1 MLVTLL
7 GRSTTV
13 RGKEQKSNRGGYYV
27 SDAARL
33 LIPWRV
39 CRRSVGGRVA
49 LGISITAAKVRGK
62 GKMTT
67 LRRRFLCA
75 IGAVLL
81 VGLLS
86 ACGLA
91 ESEGEAD
98 FRAVLAQR
106 FAQQVKERTN
116 GDVTIKI
123 YPNNSLI
130 EDPEQQYQAMEQGT
144 TDMSVY
150 PLDYASGDGPAFS
163 ITLMPAMVRNHAQ
176 AQNWQDAEIGRKV
189 EEMTEEN
196 GIKILTWVWNAG
208 AIGVKEGDPI
218 VSPGDVQ
225 SGMVTRAA
233 GPRVEQMLKRV
244 GFGLASMDSSEIY
257 NAMQTGTLDS
267 AVTST
272 SSFSS
277 YRLYEQ
283 VESYTSPTGG
293 NTFWFMFEPLIISTE
308 QCEELTPE
316 QQKIFE
322 EVGAELQEYAYTASE
337 EDDVRV
343 DEEFKEAGVNVV
355 QMDDKSFEQWQE
367 VSQPVWENFAGDVEG
382 GQELI
387 ELASQVPEK

>member
-1 MLVTLL
+1 
-7 GRSTTV
+7 
-13 RGKEQKSNRGGYYV
+13 
-27 SDAARL
+27 
-33 LIPWRV
+33 
-39 CRRSVGGRVA
+39 
-49 LGISITAAKVRGK
+49 
-62 GKMTT
+62 MTT

-91 ESEGEAD
+91 ESGGGAGAVTLRLSHQWPGASQGEGD

-144 TDMSVY
+144 TDMSVF
-150 PLDYASGDGPAFS
+150 PLDYASGDVPEFS
-163 ITLMPAMVRNHAQ
+163 VTLMPAMVRNHAQ

-196 GIKILTWVWNAG
+196 GIKVLTWVWNAG
-208 AIGVKEGDPI
+208 AIGVKEG
-218 VSPGDVQ
+218 SPVVAPDDVR

-233 GPRVEQMLKRV
+233 GPRVEQMLERV

-267 AVTST
+267 AITST

-283 VESYTSPTGG
+283 VNSYTSPTGG
-293 NTFWFMFEPLIISTE
+293 NTFWFMFEPLIISM
-308 QCEELTPE
+308 EEFEKLTPE

-322 EVGAELQEYAYTASE
+322 EEGAELQEYAYTASQ

-343 DEEFKEAGVNVV
+343 DKEFEEAGVKVV
-355 QMDDKSFEQWQE
+355 PMDDKSFVEWQQ
-367 VSQPVWENFAGDVEG
+367 VSQPVWDDFAGDVEG

-387 ELASQVPEK
+387 ELASNVPDK

>member
-1 MLVTLL
+1 MAVEAK
-7 GRSTTV
+7 
-13 RGKEQKSNRGGYYV
+13 RGKM
-27 SDAARL
+27 A
-33 LIPWRV
+33 
-39 CRRSVGGRVA
+39 
-49 LGISITAAKVRGK
+49 
-62 GKMTT
+62 T
-67 LRRRFLCA
+67 LRGRFLSG
-75 IGAVLL
+75 IVTVLL
-81 VGLLS
+81 VGLLTG
-86 ACGLA
+86 CGLA
-91 ESEGEAD
+91 ESGGGDGTVTLRLSHQWPGASEGEGD

-116 GDVTIKI
+116 GEVTVRI

-150 PLDYASGDGPAFS
+150 PLDYASGDVPAFS

-176 AQNWQDAEIGRKV
+176 AQNWQDAEIGNKV
-189 EEMTEEN
+189 EQMAEEN
-196 GIKILTWVWNAG
+196 GVKILTWVWNAG

-218 VSPGDVQ
+218 VAPDDVQ

-233 GPRVEQMLKRV
+233 GPRVEEMLKRV

-283 VESYTSPTGG
+283 VDSYTSPTGG
-293 NTFWFMFEPLIISTE
+293 NTFWFMFEPLIIGTE
-308 QCEELTPE
+308 QFEELTPE
-316 QQKIFE
+316 QQKILE
-322 EVGAELQEYAYTASE
+322 DVGADLQEYAYTASQ

-343 DEEFKEAGVNVV
+343 DEEFEEAGVTVV
-355 QMDDKSFEQWQE
+355 KMDDKSFEEWQE
-367 VSQPVWENFAGDVEG
+367 ASQPVWENFAGDVEG
-382 GQELI
+382 GQELVQ
-387 ELASQVPEK
+387 LASQVPDK

>member
-1 MLVTLL
+1 
-7 GRSTTV
+7 V
-13 RGKEQKSNRGGYYV
+13 RRE
-27 SDAARL
+27 
-33 LIPWRV
+33 
-39 CRRSVGGRVA
+39 
-49 LGISITAAKVRGK
+49 
-62 GKMTT
+62 KMGT
-67 LRRRFLCA
+67 LRRRFLSG
-75 IGAVLL
+75 IGTVLL
-81 VGLLS
+81 VGLLVG
-86 ACGLA
+86 CGLA
-91 ESEGEAD
+91 ESGGGDGGVTLRLSHQWPGASEGEGD

-116 GDVTIKI
+116 GDVTIEI

-150 PLDYASGDGPAFS
+150 PLDYASGDVPAFS
-163 ITLMPAMVRNHAQ
+163 VTLMPAMVRNHAQ
-176 AQNWQDAEIGRKV
+176 AQNWQDAEIGNKV
-189 EEMTEEN
+189 EQMTEEN
-196 GIKILTWVWNAG
+196 GVKILTWVWNAG
-208 AIGVKEGDPI
+208 AIGGKEGDPI
-218 VSPGDVQ
+218 VSPDDVQ
-225 SGMVTRAA
+225 SGTVTRAA
-233 GPRVEQMLKRV
+233 GPRVEEMLKRV

-308 QCEELTPE
+308 QFEELTPE
-316 QQKIFE
+316 QQRIFE

-343 DEEFKEAGVNVV
+343 DEEFEEAGVNVV
-355 QMDDKSFEQWQE
+355 QMDDQSFEDWQE
-367 VSQPVWENFAGDVEG
+367 ASQPVWENFAGEVEG

-387 ELASQVPEK
+387 ELSSQVPDK

>member
-1 MLVTLL
+1 MRVWLER
-7 GRSTTV
+7 RSQATNTV
-13 RGKEQKSNRGGYYV
+13 
-27 SDAARL
+27 ARL
-33 LIPWRV
+33 ARKCAW
-39 CRRSVGGRVA
+39 SGSTGGSDD
-49 LGISITAAKVRGK
+49 GCQSEGE
-62 GKMTT
+62 GKMMT
-67 LRRRFLCA
+67 LRRRFLCG

-81 VGLLS
+81 VGLLT

-91 ESEGEAD
+91 EGGGGDGKVLLRLSHQWPGASEGEGD

-116 GDVTIKI
+116 GEVTVRI

-150 PLDYASGDGPAFS
+150 PLDYASGDVPAFS

-176 AQNWQDAEIGRKV
+176 AQNWQDAEIGNKV
-189 EEMTEEN
+189 DQMAEDN
-196 GIKILTWVWNAG
+196 GVKILTWVWNAG

-218 VSPGDVQ
+218 VAPDDVQ

-233 GPRVEQMLKRV
+233 GPRVEEMLKRV

-283 VESYTSPTGG
+283 VDSYTSPTGG

-308 QCEELTPE
+308 QFEELTPE
-316 QQKIFE
+316 QQKILE
-322 EVGAELQEYAYTASE
+322 DVGADLQEYAYTASR

-343 DEEFKEAGVNVV
+343 DEEFEEAGVTVV
-355 QMDDKSFEQWQE
+355 QMDDKSFKEWQE
-367 VSQPVWENFAGDVEG
+367 ASQPVWENFAGDVEG
-382 GQELI
+382 RQKLV
-387 ELASQVPEK
+387 QPP

>member
-1 MLVTLL
+1 MAVEAK
-7 GRSTTV
+7 
-13 RGKEQKSNRGGYYV
+13 RGKM
-27 SDAARL
+27 A
-33 LIPWRV
+33 
-39 CRRSVGGRVA
+39 
-49 LGISITAAKVRGK
+49 
-62 GKMTT
+62 T
-67 LRRRFLCA
+67 LRGRFLSG
-75 IGAVLL
+75 IGTLLL
-81 VGLLS
+81 VGLLT

-91 ESEGEAD
+91 EGGGGDGKVLLRLSHQWPGASEGEGD

-116 GDVTIKI
+116 GDVTVRI

-130 EDPEQQYQAMEQGT
+130 EDPEQQYQAMEEGT
-144 TDMSVY
+144 TQMSVF
-150 PLDYASGDGPAFS
+150 PLDYASGDVPAFS

-196 GIKILTWVWNAG
+196 GVKVLTWVWNAG
-208 AIGVKEGDPI
+208 AIGVKEGDPV

-233 GPRVEQMLKRV
+233 GPRVEQMLERV

-267 AVTST
+267 AITST

-283 VESYTSPTGG
+283 VNSYTSPTGG
-293 NTFWFMFEPLIISTE
+293 NTFWFMFEPLIISMDE
-308 QCEELTPE
+308 FEKLTPE

-322 EVGAELQEYAYTASE
+322 EVGAGLQEYAYTASE
-337 EDDVRV
+337 KDDVRV
-343 DEEFKEAGVNVV
+343 DKEFEKAGVNVV
-355 QMDDKSFEQWQE
+355 QMDDKSFAEWQDA
-367 VSQPVWENFAGDVEG
+367 SQPVWDDFAREVEG
-382 GQELI
+382 GQELV
-387 ELASQVPEK
+387 ELASRVPDR

>member
-1 MLVTLL
+1 M
-7 GRSTTV
+7 
-13 RGKEQKSNRGGYYV
+13 
-27 SDAARL
+27 A
-33 LIPWRV
+33 
-39 CRRSVGGRVA
+39 
-49 LGISITAAKVRGK
+49 
-62 GKMTT
+62 T
-67 LRRRFLCA
+67 LRGRFLSG
-75 IGAVLL
+75 IGTVLL
-81 VGLLS
+81 VGLLT

-91 ESEGEAD
+91 ESGGGDGAVTLRLSHQWPAASEGEGD

-150 PLDYASGDGPAFS
+150 PLDYASGDVPAFS
-163 ITLMPAMVRNHAQ
+163 VTLMPSMVRNHAQ
-176 AQNWQDAEIGRKV
+176 AQNWQDAEIGNKV
-189 EEMTEEN
+189 EQMTEEN
-196 GIKILTWVWNAG
+196 GVKILTWVWNAG

-218 VSPGDVQ
+218 VSPDDVQ
-225 SGMVTRAA
+225 SGTVTRAA
-233 GPRVEQMLKRV
+233 GPRVEEMLERV

-308 QCEELTPE
+308 QFEELTPE
-316 QQKIFE
+316 QQKIVE

-343 DEEFKEAGVNVV
+343 DEEFEEAGVNVV
-355 QMDDKSFEQWQE
+355 QMDDRSFEQWQE
-367 VSQPVWENFAGDVEG
+367 ASQPVWENFAGDVEG

-387 ELASQVPEK
+387 ELASQVPDK